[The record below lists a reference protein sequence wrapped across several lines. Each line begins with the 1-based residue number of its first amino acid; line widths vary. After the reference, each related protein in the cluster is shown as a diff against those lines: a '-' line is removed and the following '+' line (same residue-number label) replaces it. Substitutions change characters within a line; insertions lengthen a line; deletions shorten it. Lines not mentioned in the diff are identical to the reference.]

1 MTLWEKLE
9 KLGYGEIMIVPSDK
23 YPYGG
28 TASNFIVGYFKRNM
42 TLRECKL
49 IKKEHEVEL
58 REYY

>member
-9 KLGYGEIMIVPSDK
+9 KLGYGEIMIVPSDE

-28 TASNFIVGYFKRNM
+28 CASNFILGYFKRNL